1 MIEPRLPKY
10 EWGQHVQAVEDLLN
24 DGSFPG
30 AEEGALLV
38 PAGGVG
44 EIVQV
49 GHHTEA
55 NVPIYLVEFQAGCV
69 LGCLEE
75 EITPARP
82 GALVGAAGSLKAA

>member
-1 MIEPRLPKY
+1 MIDQRQAKY
-10 EWGQHVQAVEDLLN
+10 EWGQRVRAVIDLIN

-30 AEEGALLV
+30 ADEGALLV
-38 PAGGVG
+38 PAGGIG

-55 NVPIYLVEFQAGCV
+55 NVPIYMVEFGRDV

-75 EITPARP
+75 EIT
-82 GALVGAAGSLKAA
+82 LDVVGAPRLPHTEGA